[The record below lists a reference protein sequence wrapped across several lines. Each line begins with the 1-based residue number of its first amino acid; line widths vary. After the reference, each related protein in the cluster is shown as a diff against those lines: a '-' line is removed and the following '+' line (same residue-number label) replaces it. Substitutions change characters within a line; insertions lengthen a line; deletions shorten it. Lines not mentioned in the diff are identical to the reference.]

1 MMCLLEVCALRGRFY
16 LTVMIPREF
25 ICCIWWFKQVIY
37 TQQILKINKPQ
48 IYLNVIVNPAMTF
61 PPIDRH
67 MQERTPLLSPWI
79 LLKEENNIITGIKK
93 EHAEF
98 PGTRAH
104 AACPP
109 DRRHPPPC
117 SVQRDRS
124 DGSPVTSLEL
134 GLAPPPPV
142 S

>member
-1 MMCLLEVCALRGRFY
+1 
-16 LTVMIPREF
+16 
-25 ICCIWWFKQVIY
+25 
-37 TQQILKINKPQ
+37 
-48 IYLNVIVNPAMTF
+48 MTF
-61 PPIDRH
+61 LHVDRH
-67 MQERTPLLSPWI
+67 MQERTPLLSLWI
-79 LLKEENNIITGIKK
+79 LLKKKNNIITGIKK

-124 DGSPVTSLEL
+124 NGSPVTSLEL
-134 GLAPPPPV
+134 GLAPPPRV
-142 S
+142 LKVCHWVKVARAAE